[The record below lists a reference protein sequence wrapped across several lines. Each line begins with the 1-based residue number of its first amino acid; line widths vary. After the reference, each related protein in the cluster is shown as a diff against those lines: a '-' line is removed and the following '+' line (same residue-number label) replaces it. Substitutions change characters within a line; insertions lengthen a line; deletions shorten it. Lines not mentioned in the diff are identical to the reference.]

1 MIDKKYASVLTVGCR
16 LNQTDTALI
25 FAQLKKGGFEIEHPE
40 SNKELALVIINTCS
54 VTSSASQKSRQY
66 ARTIKEKHPAALIIV
81 TGCDIEVDKEK
92 WKEIGVDIA
101 IPNSDKTNILSYLQN
116 KFEIPIESLNHSH
129 SERFDTFKED
139 SAGLFPFKSR
149 ANLKIQDGC
158 DSFCTY
164 CIVPYGRGKPRS
176 REWSDTLREFRE
188 LIKAGYNEIVLTGVN
203 IATYNDQNRNLV
215 DLIAEMIK
223 VEGDFRIRLGSA
235 EPQFSMNG
243 LLEVIA
249 SSNKIC
255 RFLHL
260 PLQHGSNKILKRM
273 GRNYS
278 KEEFAVFIEKAIKLI
293 PDICL
298 GSDVIVGF
306 PGETDDDFEEC
317 KNFLQSLP
325 LAYLHVFSYS
335 MRKGTPA
342 AAFQDQVDS
351 KISALRHKI
360 LTQRGVELSS
370 RFLHSQKDKTALII
384 PEKSFDGIITGW
396 TDNYIK
402 TSISIQE
409 AKSEELLSRSFLKV
423 KLLRP
428 VGHREMTGELV

>member
-1 MIDKKYASVLTVGCR
+1 
-16 LNQTDTALI
+16 
-25 FAQLKKGGFEIEHPE
+25 
-40 SNKELALVIINTCS
+40 
-54 VTSSASQKSRQY
+54 
-66 ARTIKEKHPAALIIV
+66 
-81 TGCDIEVDKEK
+81 
-92 WKEIGVDIA
+92 
-101 IPNSDKTNILSYLQN
+101 
-116 KFEIPIESLNHSH
+116 
-129 SERFDTFKED
+129 
-139 SAGLFPFKSR
+139 
-149 ANLKIQDGC
+149 
-158 DSFCTY
+158 
-164 CIVPYGRGKPRS
+164 
-176 REWSDTLREFRE
+176 
-188 LIKAGYNEIVLTGVN
+188 
-203 IATYNDQNRNLV
+203 
-215 DLIAEMIK
+215 MIK
-223 VEGDFRIRLGSA
+223 VEGNFRIRLGSA

-249 SSNKIC
+249 SSDKIC

-278 KEEFAVFIEKAIKLI
+278 KEEFAVFIEQAIKLI

-335 MRKGTPA
+335 RREGTLA
-342 AAFQDQVDS
+342 AAFQNQIAS

-360 LTQRGVELSS
+360 LTQRGIELSS
-370 RFLHSQKDKTALII
+370 RFLLSQKNKTALII
-384 PEKSFDGIITGW
+384 PEKSFDGILTGW
-396 TDNYIK
+396 TDNYIR

-409 AKSEELLSRSFLKV
+409 AESEDLLSKSFLKV